1 VFNIGSLDSCVTFGN
16 SELKEY
22 DGTEGIYFILTGR
35 DEDDNEVVFGTA
47 QLNMP
52 YFPEKEADSVT
63 AYYVGTSTDKSLRVN
78 DHTRTGTN
86 TWTVTNDGG
95 STTMP
100 CYYPTDE
107 SETEVPCFVI
117 GGRNGAAIGEPLT
130 MCLDVVNQLAAGD
143 KVTVCGNEFTPE
155 SLSAEGPQL
164 TQVSL
169 NYETKK
175 LEVKAKLGNDVNKM
189 DIVLYSEAGQ
199 IISVKQDK
207 DSILDLGYY
216 NPDFKKY
223 NILVVGLKDTE
234 VKESHLAFFQD
245 FKVVAHDLSTGS
257 GILEVQWKKKDVDK
271 YSLTRS
277 ELATGD
283 GGSFKQ
289 TTVNCPGDNGI
300 FCYGY
305 FVELKTGGYDVTFK
319 PHKST
324 AENPNN
330 VIISKKA
337 PIATKKNNIVI
348 STINITWNLEDEAV
362 VILCFHA
369 SEDSSFNAYDYEVI
383 IINDEGHVKRVDMFS
398 PEKGLILC
406 SKGITLPSEQFK
418 RHSVLTGVAVKRQPD
433 GFDVMESGHVQFEL
447 S

>member
-1 VFNIGSLDSCVTFGN
+1 
-16 SELKEY
+16 
-22 DGTEGIYFILTGR
+22 
-35 DEDDNEVVFGTA
+35 
-47 QLNMP
+47 
-52 YFPEKEADSVT
+52 FPEKEADSVT
-63 AYYVGTSTDKSLRVN
+63 AYYVGTSTDKSLRIN
-78 DHTRTGTN
+78 DHTRTETN

-95 STTMP
+95 STTLT
-100 CYYPTDE
+100 CYYPTEE
-107 SETEVPCFVI
+107 SDAEVPCFVI
-117 GGRNGAAIGEPLT
+117 GGLNGVVISEPLT

-155 SLSAEGPQL
+155 PFPAEGPQL

-175 LEVKAKLGNDVNKM
+175 LEVKAKLENDVNKM

-207 DSILDLGYY
+207 DSILDLGNY

-234 VKESHLAFFQD
+234 VKESQLALFQD
-245 FKVVAHDLSTGS
+245 FIVVAHDLSSGS
-257 GILEVQWKKKDVDK
+257 GILEVQWKKKDENK

-277 ELATGD
+277 ELDSGD

-289 TTVNCPGDNGI
+289 TTVNCPGNNGI

-305 FVELKTGGYDVTFK
+305 FVELMTGDYHVTFK
-319 PHKST
+319 PQDIG
-324 AENPNN
+324 ADNI
-330 VIISKKA
+330 IISKKA
-337 PIATKKNNIVI
+337 HIETKKKDNII
-348 STINITWNLEDEAV
+348 INAVNIKWNVQDEAV
-362 VILCFHA
+362 VILCFYH
-369 SEDSSFNAYDYEVI
+369 SEDTSFDEHEYEVI
-383 IINDEGHVKRVDMFS
+383 IINDEGHWKRVDMFS

-406 SKGITLPSEQFK
+406 SKEITLPSEQFK
-418 RHSVLTGVAVKRQPD
+418 RHSVLTGVAVKRHPD